1 MSKPKPVK
9 LWKDDFDLFVLLQQ
23 KLFTA
28 VIGDILDE
36 MGLVHQFL
44 PRAIRPLRD
53 DMVVT
58 GRAMTVLERDLSET
72 NPGSGKPF
80 GKMLEALDNLRPNEV
95 YLAAGGSPT
104 YAMWGELMST
114 RAIHLG
120 AAGAV
125 LNGCSRDTR
134 GILELNFPTF
144 SLGPYA
150 QDQRGRGEVVDYR
163 VPVEIAGVAI
173 QPGDIIFGDVDGVL
187 VIPRA
192 HELEALTRAL
202 AKVDKEDQVRAAI
215 QREGMST
222 VEAFETYGV
231 M

>member
-1 MSKPKPVK
+1 MT
-9 LWKDDFDLFVLLQQ
+9 LWKDDFELFVLMQQ
-23 KLFTA
+23 KLFPA
-28 VIGDILDE
+28 VVGDILDE
-36 MGLVHQFL
+36 MGLLHQFL
-44 PRAIRPLRD
+44 PRGLRPLRD

-58 GRAMTVLERDLSET
+58 GRAMPVLEEDITGPVE
-72 NPGSGKPF
+72 GAAPF
-80 GKMLEALDNLRPNEV
+80 GKMLEALDDLGNNEV
-95 YLAAGGSPT
+95 YLASGGSPA

-150 QDQRGRGEVVDYR
+150 QDQRQRGQVVDFR
-163 VPVEIAGVAI
+163 ITIEVGGVKVA
-173 QPGDIIFGDVDGVL
+173 PGDIVFGDVDGVL
-187 VIPRA
+187 VIPKA
-192 HELEALTRAL
+192 VEAEVLTRAL
-202 AKVDKEDQVRAAI
+202 EKVDKENLVRAAI
-215 QREGMST
+215 EREGMSA
-222 VEAFETYGV
+222 VEALAKFGV